1 MAKIAASHPAVSGHR
16 LLGRLCVA
24 VIAHHATRPRELKFA
39 TLAMKQQVPALRIS
53 DADAVT
59 IADWKAAG
67 LAPHMRR
74 HVQALPREQ
83 SLHLAGAVGPGKAK
97 TALLRLGDKAAHA
110 GVESREMDC
119 FEAPKRSGL
128 VPCSQQPAKHF
139 ITAVERRDRVA
150 LDKASGFLSDE

>member
-1 MAKIAASHPAVSGHR
+1 MAKITASHPAVSGHR

-24 VIAHHATRPRELKFA
+24 IIAHHATRPRELKFA
-39 TLAMKQQVPALRIS
+39 TLAMKQQVPALRIA

-67 LAPHMRR
+67 LAPRMRR

-83 SLHLAGAVGPGKAK
+83 SLHLARAVESGKAK

-110 GVESREMDC
+110 GVESGEMD
-119 FEAPKRSGL
+119 
-128 VPCSQQPAKHF
+128 
-139 ITAVERRDRVA
+139 
-150 LDKASGFLSDE
+150 